1 MGSRDKLKTYHHYHN
16 AYDHKTYPIGH
27 TAQGISTHIVIII
40 IIVVAV
46 VIIII
51 IIFIIVIASFIHKRN
66 YVLLSHIHNFFC
78 KKL

>member
-27 TAQGISTHIVIII
+27 TAQGVSTHIVIII
-40 IIVVAV
+40 IIIIIIIVVVVVVVVVV

-51 IIFIIVIASFIHKRN
+51 IIIASFIHKRN
-66 YVLLSHIHNFFC
+66 
-78 KKL
+78 